1 MRLTLYEHPF
11 ALYCQKVV
19 IALYERGIGFDRV
32 VVGEDVSREQLA
44 EVWPMASIP
53 VLRDDEAEVIVPET
67 TIIIEYLDRIEAD
80 GPPMIPTDADE
91 ALEARGWDRFLD
103 QYVSTPVQTIVF
115 DALKPEERRDPETV
129 ADARRT
135 LDTAYDVLEGHL
147 AGRELAAGSG
157 FTVADCAA
165 APALFYAWVP
175 NPWDERTHPNLTR
188 YYRDLAHR
196 PSYAKV
202 IDEARP
208 YRDVYPLPWPEDPDR
223 YHPKAEV

>member
-19 IALYERGIGFDRV
+19 IALYERGIAFDRV

-80 GPPMIPTDADE
+80 GPLMIPADADE

-147 AGRELAAGSG
+147 AERELAAGSG
-157 FTVADCAA
+157 FTIADCAA
-165 APALFYAWVP
+165 APGLFYAWVP
-175 NPWDERTHPNLTR
+175 NPWEERTHPNLTR

-223 YHPKAEV
+223 YHVKA

>member
-19 IALYERGIGFDRV
+19 IALYERGIAFDRV

-44 EVWPMASIP
+44 ELWPMASIP

-67 TIIIEYLDRIEAD
+67 TIIIEYLDRIEA
-80 GPPMIPTDADE
+80 
-91 ALEARGWDRFLD
+91 RGWDRFLD

-115 DALKPEERRDPETV
+115 DALKPEGRRDPETV